1 MWIEMAQNE
10 QADAIAR
17 AWHLHREGRQ
27 NDAIKGFEAVLKAVP
42 DHIDANYGLGLAQR
56 GAGAKESALETFQ
69 RTARLV
75 SREMENNPVS
85 RFQMLTRMVQQR
97 INELTAQP
105 SK

>member
-1 MWIEMAQNE
+1 MAQNE

-56 GAGAKESALETFQ
+56 AGGAKESALESFKSA
-69 RTARLV
+69 ARLV
-75 SREMENNPVS
+75 SREMETNPVS
-85 RFQMLTRMVQQR
+85 RYQMLQRMVQQR
-97 INELTAQP
+97 INELTQP

>member
-1 MWIEMAQNE
+1 MAQNE

-56 GAGAKESALETFQ
+56 ASGAKESALESFQ
-69 RTARLV
+69 SAARLV
-75 SREMENNPVS
+75 SREMETNPVA
-85 RFQMLTRMVQQR
+85 RYQMLQRMVQQR
-97 INELTAQP
+97 INELTQP